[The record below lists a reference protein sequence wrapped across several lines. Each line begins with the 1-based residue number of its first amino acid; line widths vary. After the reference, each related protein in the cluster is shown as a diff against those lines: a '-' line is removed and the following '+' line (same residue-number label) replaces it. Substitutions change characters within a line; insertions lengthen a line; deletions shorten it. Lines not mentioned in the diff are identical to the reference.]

1 MYLRSNSSVA
11 EESEKLVCAG
21 KTFYGIG
28 AVKTGYNFHLPSRFS
43 EMPGH
48 TRTRDTLLGSADVSE
63 ILSFSGPILFT
74 TF

>member
-21 KTFYGIG
+21 KVFYGIG

-43 EMPGH
+43 EMLGH
-48 TRTRDTLLGSADVSE
+48 TRDTLLGTADVSE
-63 ILSFSGPILFT
+63 ILCFSGTIPFT
-74 TF
+74 VS